1 MNKEIAEFLAELL
14 VKTEKNGLILSDEKE
29 IDYGVQLKFSKIEE
43 EIPLNI
49 YFSDKK
55 GISIVIGGTPNNK
68 LRPLL
73 QKILDQKI
81 DPVQTDHNWKLW
93 AGTDESGKGDFFGP
107 LVVCGFICNKA
118 MLPTL
123 KMLGVKDSKL
133 LKDGDIEKIAKQ
145 LYARFFGNVETIILH
160 PSKYNEL
167 YEQFRK
173 QNKKLNELLAWMHGR
188 VILNLKKNHKFEGA
202 IVDRF
207 ASDKTLLSSLKD
219 LKKIKLQHRIKAED
233 DLAVASASIIARY
246 LYLKKMKELSEKYDL
261 ELPKGASE
269 KVVKTASEFVVKYGK
284 EKLAEVAKIHF
295 KTFQQI

>member
-1 MNKEIAEFLAELL
+1 MTKEIAAFVAELL

-49 YFSDKK
+49 YFSSKK
-55 GISIVIGGTPNNK
+55 GISTVIGGAPNNK

-73 QKILDQKI
+73 QKILNQKI

-123 KMLGVKDSKL
+123 KKLGVKDSKL

-202 IVDRF
+202 VVDRF

-219 LKKIKLQHRIKAED
+219 LKNINLQHRIKAED

-246 LYLKKMKELSEKYDL
+246 LYLKKMKELSEKYEV

-269 KVVKTASEFVVKYGK
+269 KVVKTASEFVDKYGK
-284 EKLAEVAKIHF
+284 EKLCEVAKIHF

>member
-1 MNKEIAEFLAELL
+1 MTKEIVEFVAELL
-14 VKTEKNGLILSDEKE
+14 VKTEKSGLILSDDKE
-29 IDYGVQLKFSKIEE
+29 ISYGVQLKFSKIEE

-49 YFSDKK
+49 YFSSKK
-55 GISIVIGGTPNNK
+55 GISTVIGGAPNNK

-81 DPVQTDHNWKLW
+81 DPVQTDHGWKLW

-107 LVVCGFICNKA
+107 LVVCGFICNQA

-123 KMLGVKDSKL
+123 KKLGVKDSKL

-145 LYARFFGNVETIILH
+145 LYARFFGNVETIVLH

-202 IVDRF
+202 VVDRF

-219 LKKIKLQHRIKAED
+219 LKNIKLQHRIKAED

-246 LYLKKMKELSEKYDL
+246 LYIKKMKELSEKYDL

-269 KVVKTASEFVVKYGK
+269 KVVKTASEFVAKYGK
-284 EKLAEVAKIHF
+284 EKLQEVAKIHF
-295 KTFQQI
+295 KTFQKI

>member
-1 MNKEIAEFLAELL
+1 
-14 VKTEKNGLILSDEKE
+14 V
-29 IDYGVQLKFSKIEE
+29 IDFGVQLKFSINEE

-49 YFSDKK
+49 YFSSKK
-55 GISIVIGGTPNNK
+55 GISTVIGGAPNNK

-73 QKILDQKI
+73 QKILDQRI
-81 DPVQTDHNWKLW
+81 DPVRTDHNWKLW

-107 LVVCGFICNKA
+107 LVVCGFICNQA

-123 KMLGVKDSKL
+123 KKLGVKDSKL

-145 LYARFFGNVETIILH
+145 LYARFFVNIETIILH

-202 IVDRF
+202 VVDRF

-246 LYLKKMKELSEKYDL
+246 LFLKKMKELSEKYDL

-269 KVVKTASEFVVKYGK
+269 KVVKTASEFVAKYGK
-284 EKLAEVAKIHF
+284 EKLREVAKIHF
-295 KTFQQI
+295 KTFQKI

>member
-1 MNKEIAEFLAELL
+1 MRTELSEFIVKLL
-14 VKTEKNGLILSDEKE
+14 TETKKNGLIVSDEKV
-29 IDYGVQLKFSKIEE
+29 IDFGVQLKFSKNEE

-49 YFSDKK
+49 YYSTKK
-55 GISIVIGGTPNNK
+55 GISTVICGAPNNK
-68 LRPLL
+68 LKPLL
-73 QKILDQKI
+73 QKILDQRI

-107 LVVCGFICNKA
+107 LVVCGFICNQA

-123 KMLGVKDSKL
+123 KKLGVKDSKL

-160 PSKYNEL
+160 PSKYNGL

-202 IVDRF
+202 VVDRF

-269 KVVKTASEFVVKYGK
+269 KVVKTASEFVTKYGK
-284 EKLAEVAKIHF
+284 ENLREVAKIHF